1 MFLALVA
8 FLPVKQQEQERL
20 IAVPHVLGTASF
32 NFFRRKI
39 ISFTRV
45 VQL

>member
-1 MFLALVA
+1 VFLALVA

-20 IAVPHVLGTASF
+20 IAVPHVFGTASF
-32 NFFRRKI
+32 FFMKI
-39 ISFTRV
+39 IQFTHV